1 MVDLSPL
8 VDGLKKNRL
17 VFRVLAA
24 VQAALLIGICLLPVH
39 DEDERWIKVGTVTM
53 FGLMAAGT
61 GVAGLLDPEK
71 SRVIRTL
78 RETPGDVA
86 WLYPVHRMSYGSH
99 VATVL
104 YFCLRNGKRLMCP
117 VVPKEEAA
125 TVVEN
130 LRRLCPNAEVG
141 FTPEAER
148 RWRAGSRA
156 PTHPRVQG

>member
-24 VQAALLIGICLLPVH
+24 TQVALTIGLGLLPAF
-39 DEDERWIKVGTVTM
+39 EDQRWIKIGAVAF
-53 FGLMAAGT
+53 FGLMAAGM

-78 RETPGDVA
+78 RERPGDVA
-86 WLYPVHRMSYGSH
+86 WFYPVHRMSYGSH

-104 YFCLRNGKRLMCP
+104 YFCLRDGKRLMCP
-117 VVPKEEAA
+117 VVPKERDAA
-125 TVVEN
+125 VVES

-141 FTPEAER
+141 FTPEADR
-148 RWRAGSRA
+148 RWRAGNRA
-156 PTHPRVQG
+156 VPPPRARG